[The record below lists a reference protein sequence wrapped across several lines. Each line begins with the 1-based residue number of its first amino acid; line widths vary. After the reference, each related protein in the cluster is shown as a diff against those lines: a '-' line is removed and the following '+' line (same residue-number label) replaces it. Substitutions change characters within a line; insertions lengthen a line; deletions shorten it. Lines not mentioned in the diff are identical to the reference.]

1 MAKSNINITQLIQ
14 EQPTKNKWIKY
25 DHMNVYLR
33 VQQKWFV
40 RRTLIPCITIASIGM
55 PLRYQR
61 QGRFTALLAK
71 LRQESQLNIYVE
83 NVHNV
88 EFKHALLRGPFYP
101 ADYALGEIISVVE
114 LRGEHANLIQEL
126 IDYDTAHA
134 TAQSELVQY
143 EGTKH

>member
-1 MAKSNINITQLIQ
+1 MAKSNINITKLIE
-14 EQPTKNKWIKY
+14 EQPMKNKWIKY

-33 VQQKWFV
+33 VQPKSFLG
-40 RRTLIPCITIASIGM
+40 RAIIPCITIASAGM

-61 QGRFTALLAK
+61 QGRFSALLAK
-71 LRQESQLNIYVE
+71 LRQESQLCIYVE

-101 ADYALGEIISVVE
+101 AEYAFGDVIGVVE
-114 LRGEHANLIQEL
+114 LRGAHANLIAEL
-126 IDYDTAHA
+126 QAYDLAHA
-134 TAQSELVQY
+134 TSQPELVQH